1 MDDKKRRFSMY
12 ADLSMFIVAII
23 WGGGF
28 VAVKGSLGEAS
39 PYYIITIRFTIA
51 FVLLSLIYFRKFK
64 LIDKKNIRGGIIIGI
79 FLFLGFA
86 AQTVGMKYT
95 TAGKNAF
102 LTGTYV
108 VMVPFLNWIIKKK
121 FPGIKSILAGFITL
135 IGIGFLTISGK
146 LLLGK
151 GDLLTLL
158 CALFFAV
165 QIIAIEYYARGCD
178 PILLTIVQLGTA
190 ALLSFICAISFET
203 VPHNIN
209 RDFIL
214 QMGYLSIFS
223 TTVAAVIQN
232 VAQKYTASTHA
243 ALIMSLESVF
253 GSIFSVLILGELFTH
268 NMVIGCILIFSAI
281 VISEIN

>member
-1 MDDKKRRFSMY
+1 MY

-28 VAVKGSLGEAS
+28 VAVKGSLSEAS

-51 FVLLSLIYFRKFK
+51 FILLSLIYFRKFK
-64 LIDKKNIRGGIIIGI
+64 SIDKKNIRGGIIIGI
-79 FLFLGFA
+79 FLFFGFA
-86 AQTVGMKYT
+86 SQTVGMKYT

-158 CALFFAV
+158 CALFFAL
-165 QIIAIEYYARGCD
+165 QIIAIEYYAKGCD

-190 ALLSFICAISFET
+190 ALLSFICAVSFET

-209 RDFIL
+209 RNFVL

-223 TTVAAVIQN
+223 TTIAAVIQN

-253 GSIFSVLILGELFTH
+253 GSIFSVLILGELFTQ
-268 NMVIGCILIFSAI
+268 NMVIGCILIFFAI